1 MIDQERERPAAAAAD
16 DRSPISGWLLEAG
29 RSLFFLAPRWERVR
43 VGPGPLMW
51 LFIASVAFNVGV
63 QRLLLGEGMRFYWQA
78 VDMGWLATL
87 LFLGMSWVAVRGR
100 GEPPSWSGAA
110 GGPDVP
116 RLFGVLVAQGLWL
129 VVPYSLLMVVLYKA
143 WPTVRSGAVVS
154 AGWYLVLAWAFL
166 ASAWLLVRPC
176 KTVRQGLLLLAM
188 RAGSLVLHV
197 WAPTPYFW
205 YPDPEAAPN
214 QGDEPQRSKPLVLTQ
229 EVAEAQ
235 SGALLEALD
244 AVQPQRRGLV
254 DLYAITFA
262 PDADEDVFSREG
274 ALVGRVMAERFDA
287 RGRVLQLQNHADTAA
302 TLPWATPLNLH
313 RAIDRA
319 AERMDRDDDILFIH
333 LTSHGGRDGHLAAAF
348 GPLTVDEVTPQQL
361 RTWLDDA
368 GVRYRVVSVSA
379 CYSGSWIQ
387 PLSGPGTLVMTAAD
401 AEHTSY
407 GCGRKSE
414 LTFFGRAMYDEQLR
428 QTWSFE
434 NAHAVAR
441 AVIERREKEAGKT
454 DGYSNPQI
462 FVGIEVRA
470 QLAKLE
476 ARLAKQQPPPAAAS
490 AASR

>member
-1 MIDQERERPAAAAAD
+1 
-16 DRSPISGWLLEAG
+16 
-29 RSLFFLAPRWERVR
+29 
-43 VGPGPLMW
+43 
-51 LFIASVAFNVGV
+51 
-63 QRLLLGEGMRFYWQA
+63 
-78 VDMGWLATL
+78 
-87 LFLGMSWVAVRGR
+87 
-100 GEPPSWSGAA
+100 
-110 GGPDVP
+110 
-116 RLFGVLVAQGLWL
+116 
-129 VVPYSLLMVVLYKA
+129 
-143 WPTVRSGAVVS
+143 
-154 AGWYLVLAWAFL
+154 
-166 ASAWLLVRPC
+166 
-176 KTVRQGLLLLAM
+176 
-188 RAGSLVLHV
+188 
-197 WAPTPYFW
+197 
-205 YPDPEAAPN
+205 
-214 QGDEPQRSKPLVLTQ
+214 
-229 EVAEAQ
+229 
-235 SGALLEALD
+235 
-244 AVQPQRRGLV
+244 
-254 DLYAITFA
+254 
-262 PDADEDVFSREG
+262 
-274 ALVGRVMAERFDA
+274 
-287 RGRVLQLQNHADTAA
+287 VLQLQNHADTAA

-368 GVRYRVVSVSA
+368 GVRYRVISVSA

-387 PLSGPGTLVMTAAD
+387 PLSGPGTLVMTSAD

-462 FVGIEVRA
+462 FVGAEVRA

-476 ARLAKQQPPPAAAS
+476 ARLAKQQPAPPAATS